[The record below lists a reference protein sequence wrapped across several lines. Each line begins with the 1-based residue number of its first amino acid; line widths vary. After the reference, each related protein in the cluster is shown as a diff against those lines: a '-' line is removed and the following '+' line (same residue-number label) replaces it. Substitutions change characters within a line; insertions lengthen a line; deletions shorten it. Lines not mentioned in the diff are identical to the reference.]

1 MATRT
6 LGTNGTT
13 TLTALQWNPA
23 ISPTDVAAIQAL
35 IFDDGMVFPAGG
47 AGYTNPTTGAT
58 TAVIAGTPQPLG
70 VQPRHQGSNAASQI
84 PGSFLPNGRLVI
96 PNRGILQMLPGDFV
110 GVDANGWPILV
121 SLQSVLTSGAYQSTS
136 WTHS

>member
-13 TLTALQWNPA
+13 TLTALQWNPSIA
-23 ISPTDVAAIQAL
+23 VADVAAIQAL
-35 IFDDGMVFPAGG
+35 ILDDGMPFSAAG

-58 TAVIAGTPQPLG
+58 TAVISGTPQPLG
-70 VQPRHQGSNAASQI
+70 VQPRHQAAASAGQI
-84 PGSFLPNGRLVI
+84 PGSFLPNGLLVI
-96 PNRGILQMLPGDFV
+96 PNRGILRMLPGDFV

-121 SLQSVLTSGAYQSTS
+121 SLQSVLTSGAYQAT
-136 WTHS
+136 

>member
-23 ISPTDVAAIQAL
+23 IAVADVAAIQAL
-35 IFDDGMVFPAGG
+35 ILDDGMPFSAAG
-47 AGYTNPTTGAT
+47 AGYTNPATGAT
-58 TAVIAGTPQPLG
+58 TALIAGGPQPLG
-70 VQPRHQGSNAASQI
+70 VQPRHQGSNTASQI
-84 PGSFLPNGRLVI
+84 PGSFLQNGQLVI
-96 PNRGILQMLPGDFV
+96 PNRGILRMLPGDFV

-121 SLQSVLTSGAYQSTS
+121 SLQSVLTSGAYQTSS